1 MKIKP
6 NYRFY
11 SLLVLLLF
19 SVRYLPA
26 QTTRADYN
34 YFMEEFQRLFNEK
47 KSDVIYGR
55 SSATYQSKISKEKF
69 SLGMRKFV
77 ANVGMMQYFSFV
89 DSTKNGY
96 NYTIQFENSEQLFS
110 VLLDNEKQVLRMNFK
125 ELPFFIED
133 KNFKAESNNP
143 LKDSIDLLVEKIV
156 RPYIQKGAA
165 TGIMLAVIDGKRQRK
180 YSYGAIAKTSKQLPD
195 ASKSIFEI
203 GSVTKIFTSLLLAK
217 EVVDG
222 NMRLEDPIS
231 KYLPDSIPRL
241 AWHGHPIT
249 LVQLS
254 NHTAGFPRLPD
265 NIFTTNAVPA
275 DPYSHYKVDSLFHFL
290 KNYHVSSQTGV
301 RFSYSNLGAGV
312 LGVALER
319 HSNKSFGQLVID
331 NICLPLGMKNTS
343 LGDTDVV
350 QGYDQKGRPTSYW
363 HLESLAGSGAIRST
377 LDDMIIFMKAQLGFK
392 NKLTKAIHLTHQLT
406 FADKYQTMALGWRVK
421 KAGSKAI
428 FHHSGGT
435 GGFRSFV
442 AFDDKSQKAIII
454 LSNVALDV
462 TTVGFSI
469 FENYLDQ
476 SPIER

>member
-1 MKIKP
+1 MPEIQKMKIKL
-6 NYRFY
+6 NYRLY
-11 SLLVLLLF
+11 SLLVLFLF
-19 SVRYLPA
+19 SVRHLPA
-26 QTTRADYN
+26 QAIRADYD
-34 YFMEEFQRLFNEK
+34 YFMKEFQRLFNEK
-47 KSDVIYGR
+47 KSDEIYGQ

-77 ANVGMMQYFSFV
+77 ANVGIMQHFSFV
-89 DSTKNGY
+89 DSTTNGY

-125 ELPFFIED
+125 EIPFLMDD
-133 KNFKAESNNP
+133 KNFNVESDNP
-143 LKDSIDLLVEKIV
+143 LNDSIDLLVEKFV
-156 RPYIQKGAA
+156 RPYIQKGVT
-165 TGIMLAVIDGKRQRK
+165 TGVMLAVVDGKRQRK
-180 YSYGAIAKTSKQLPD
+180 YSYGTIAKTSKQLPD

-222 NMRLEDPIS
+222 HMQMEDPIS

-241 AWHGHPIT
+241 AWRGHPIT

-265 NIFTTNAVPA
+265 NIFTTNAVRA

-290 KNYHVSSQTGV
+290 KKYKVSSQTGIK
-301 RFSYSNLGAGV
+301 FSYSNLGAGV

-319 HSNKSFGQLVID
+319 HNNKSFGQLVID

-343 LGDTDVV
+343 LDDAGGV
-350 QGYDQKGRPTSYW
+350 QGYDEKGRLTSYW
-363 HLESLAGSGAIRST
+363 HLESLAASGAIRST
-377 LDDMIIFMKAQLGFK
+377 LDDMIIFMKAQLGSK
-392 NKLTKAIHLTHQLT
+392 NTLKKAIHLTHQIT
-406 FADKYQTMALGWRVK
+406 FADDDQTMALGWRIK
-421 KAGSKAI
+421 KAGSKKI

-442 AFDDKSQKAIII
+442 AFNDKSKKAIII
-454 LSNVALDV
+454 LSNAALDV

-469 FENYLDQ
+469 FENCL
-476 SPIER
+476 

>member
-19 SVRYLPA
+19 SVQYLPA

-34 YFMEEFQRLFNEK
+34 YFMKEFKRLFNEK
-47 KSDVIYGR
+47 KSDEIYVQ

-77 ANVGMMQYFSFV
+77 ANVGIMQHFSFV
-89 DSTKNGY
+89 DSTTNGY

-110 VLLDNEKQVLRMNFK
+110 VLLDNQKQVLRMNFK
-125 ELPFFIED
+125 ELPFLIED
-133 KNFKAESNNP
+133 KNFKVGSNNP
-143 LKDSIDLLVEKIV
+143 LKDSIDLLVEKFV
-156 RPYIQKGAA
+156 RPYIQKGAT
-165 TGIMLAVIDGKRQRK
+165 TGIMLAVIDGKRQRR
-180 YSYGAIAKTSKQLPD
+180 YSYGTIARTSKQLPD

-222 NMRLEDPIS
+222 NLQLEDPIS
-231 KYLPDSIPRL
+231 KYLPDSIPLL

-249 LVQLS
+249 LAQLS

-265 NIFTTNAVPA
+265 NIFTTNAVLA

-290 KNYHVSSQTGV
+290 KKYKVSSQTGIK
-301 RFSYSNLGAGV
+301 FSYSNLGAGV

-319 HSNKSFGQLVID
+319 HNNKSFGQLVID

-343 LGDTDVV
+343 LEDAGVV
-350 QGYDQKGRPTSYW
+350 QGYNEKGKPTSYW

-377 LDDMIIFMKAQLGFK
+377 LDDMIIFMRAQLGSK
-392 NKLTKAIHLTHQLT
+392 NKLQKAIHLTHQITL
-406 FADKYQTMALGWRVK
+406 ANDDQIMALGWRVK
-421 KAGSKAI
+421 KAGSKTL

-442 AFDDKSQKAIII
+442 AFDDKSKKAIII
-454 LSNVALDV
+454 LSNAALDV

-469 FENYLDQ
+469 FENCL
-476 SPIER
+476 